1 MYYSQGRRRVQ
12 ALTRAFVALTLV
24 CVAMLGAGFFT
35 GVVRA
40 HRAPRSSGQI
50 VVNAAAVPV
59 PRALADAS
67 VHQGTRATLRY
78 MVRGGAKV
86 RRVVIVV
93 RAADGTPVRTAGLG
107 PRPSDRRL
115 TYRFPVDLPPGSYTW
130 SVSATAGAVTRTSA
144 SSASLTVLAPLP
156 PAFPGAPAVAAA
168 LRWARARTCRVG
180 VAIMDS
186 RGRLQGYHDQ
196 IQFQSASLSKAM
208 LLVAYLRRHP
218 QPGEDARETLTAMIE
233 ESDDAA
239 ADTIFAQVGNAGLLQ
254 VAKLA
259 GMRHFAT
266 GYSWIAAQV
275 TAADQARFFYR
286 YEHYLPARSVTFA
299 RSLLGGITPIQR
311 WGIPAAAGPDGWH
324 VYFKGGWLGDDN
336 NAVTQ
341 AAWLRRG
348 HLRWALS
355 VLTADDPTNA
365 YGWQTLKGVTGLLL
379 GHQPTAAYLA
389 VVHDSDAEDE

>member
-1 MYYSQGRRRVQ
+1 MLIV
-12 ALTRAFVALTLV
+12 VV
-24 CVAMLGAGFFT
+24 LGAGFLA
-35 GVVRA
+35 GAVRA
-40 HRAPRSSGQI
+40 HRAPRASGQ
-50 VVNAAAVPV
+50 VAGSAAAVAV
-59 PRALADAS
+59 PRVLVAAP
-67 VHQGTRATLRY
+67 VHQGAKATLRY
-78 MVRGGAKV
+78 MVTGGATV

-93 RAADGTPVRTAGLG
+93 RAADGTPVRTAVLG
-107 PRPSDRRL
+107 PRPSDRSL
-115 TYRFPVDLPPGSYTW
+115 TYSFAVHLPQGRYTW
-130 SVSATAGAVTRTSA
+130 SVSAAAGAVTRTSA
-144 SSASLTVLAPLP
+144 HSGSLTVLAPLP
-156 PAFPGAPAVAAA
+156 ARFPGSSAVAAA
-168 LRWARARTCRVG
+168 LRWARSRTCRVG
-180 VAIMDS
+180 VAIIDS

-196 IQFQSASLSKAM
+196 LQFQSASLSKAM
-208 LLVAYLRRHP
+208 LLVAYLRLHP

-233 ESDDAA
+233 ESDDDA
-239 ADTIFAQVGNAGLLQ
+239 ADTIFSEVGNRGLLR

-311 WGIPAAAGPDGWH
+311 WGIPAAAGPDGWR
-324 VYFKGGWLGDDN
+324 VFFKGGWLGDDN

-341 AAWLRRG
+341 AAWLQRG
-348 HLRWALS
+348 HVRWALS
-355 VLTADDPTNA
+355 VLTADDPTSA
-365 YGWQTLKGVTGLLL
+365 YGWQTMKGVTGLLL